1 MWYLFFLSLILYFVI
16 ASVLRP
22 KNLDNRSKEGVEWDN
37 RMVVGF
43 MILIALWIVGA
54 VAYRAKNPVCE
65 QAGTI
70 CMPMSDDE
78 EFQDRPDYCDTAI
91 CK

>member
-1 MWYLFFLSLILYFVI
+1 MRYLFFLSLILYFVT

-22 KNLDNRSKEGVEWDN
+22 KGLDNRSKEGVQWDN

-43 MILIALWIVGA
+43 MILIVLWIVGA
-54 VAYRAKNPVCE
+54 VAYSARNPVCE
-65 QAGTI
+65 REGVVCT
-70 CMPMSDDE
+70 PMSDDE
-78 EFQDRPDYCDTAI
+78 KFHDRPDYCDTAI